1 MKISDFDFHLPPN
14 LIAQEPYNPRDGAKL
29 LSVGSTLEDKLI
41 TDLLG
46 ILSAG
51 DMLVFND
58 TKVIPCRLN
67 GQQNNLNFEITLHKP
82 VSSDEWLAFAKP
94 TRKLEVGK
102 IIKFSQDFEAMLIKK
117 RVEGDIQ
124 LKFEI
129 GKTELFEKLKQYGSV
144 PLPPYIKRPK
154 GITFKDKTDY
164 QTLFALHEG
173 AVAAPTAGLHFT
185 QQLLSKLSAKGI
197 LFNFVTLHVG
207 AGTFLPVRVD
217 NIEKH
222 EMHSEWGEVK
232 ENVAASIN
240 RTKNSG
246 GNIIPVGT
254 TSLRLLE
261 TAATPNGQVSAFS
274 GETNIFITPGYEF
287 KVTDKLITNFHLPK
301 STLFMLVAAFSGLS
315 QMHTAYKHAIKNQY
329 RFYSYGDACLLNKQK
344 VK

>member
-41 TDLLG
+41 TDLLE

-102 IIKFSQDFEAMLIKK
+102 IIKFSEDFEAMLIKK

-129 GKTELFEKLKQYGSV
+129 GKTELFEKLKQYGSI

-222 EMHSEWGEVK
+222 EMHSEWGEVR
-232 ENVAASIN
+232 ENV
-240 RTKNSG
+240 
-246 GNIIPVGT
+246 
-254 TSLRLLE
+254 
-261 TAATPNGQVSAFS
+261 
-274 GETNIFITPGYEF
+274 
-287 KVTDKLITNFHLPK
+287 
-301 STLFMLVAAFSGLS
+301 
-315 QMHTAYKHAIKNQY
+315 
-329 RFYSYGDACLLNKQK
+329 
-344 VK
+344 